1 MDFSSNTPSGSRLK
15 QMTGVAAI
23 LRFPLMG
30 LDDIE
35 EEVEVDS
42 EEERMRNQEE
52 SKDDEQSQS

>member
-1 MDFSSNTPSGSRLK
+1 MIFSSNTPSGNRLK

-35 EEVEVDS
+35 EEEEVDS
-42 EEERMRNQEE
+42 EEERMRNQAEP
-52 SKDDEQSQS
+52 KDEEQS